1 MQRKEKK
8 FNSVKNEH
16 DELQQTLTK
25 SEELLQTLL
34 TGVTS
39 SSSGNTGGG
48 YLGQIADARAWLT
61 QATTEEE
68 QSRMKLGM
76 SQTEL
81 KTLEA
86 KWKDVERDAQNGQKR
101 LDTISAEVEKL
112 KKQVADSGWSE
123 EAEQRSQQLLN
134 DARREYRNSTE
145 VGKASSHPPYCS
157 PLSYQERESK
167 KQRVPSLGFDYDSPY
182 PGFDRS
188 KVKGLVASLISLK
201 ASDYDKATALEIT
214 AGGRLYNVIVQD
226 PQVGQDLIDKGRLR
240 KRITIIPLN
249 GIRDRRL
256 SPQVNRPPSEDR
268 IRY

>member
-1 MQRKEKK
+1 
-8 FNSVKNEH
+8 
-16 DELQQTLTK
+16 
-25 SEELLQTLL
+25 
-34 TGVTS
+34 
-39 SSSGNTGGG
+39 
-48 YLGQIADARAWLT
+48 
-61 QATTEEE
+61 
-68 QSRMKLGM
+68 MKLGM
-76 SQTEL
+76 SQNEL

-86 KWKDVERDAQNGQKR
+86 KWKDVERDAQNGQKK
-101 LDTISAEVEKL
+101 LDTISIEVEKL

-123 EAEQRSQQLLN
+123 EAERRSQQLLN
-134 DARREYRNSTE
+134 DARGEYRNLME
-145 VGKASSHPPYCS
+145 VCKVSSYLPYCS

-201 ASDYDKATALEIT
+201 PCDYGKATALEIT

-240 KRITIIPLN
+240 KRVTIIPLN

-256 SPQVNRPPSEDR
+256 SPQVNRQLSEDR
-268 IRY
+268 IVTDGPKAS

>member
-1 MQRKEKK
+1 
-8 FNSVKNEH
+8 
-16 DELQQTLTK
+16 
-25 SEELLQTLL
+25 
-34 TGVTS
+34 
-39 SSSGNTGGG
+39 
-48 YLGQIADARAWLT
+48 
-61 QATTEEE
+61 
-68 QSRMKLGM
+68 MKLGM
-76 SQTEL
+76 SQNEL

-86 KWKDVERDAQNGQKR
+86 KWKDVERDAQNGQKK

-145 VGKASSHPPYCS
+145 VCKALSRLPYCS
-157 PLSYQERESK
+157 LSYQERESK

-201 ASDYDKATALEIT
+201 PSDYDKATALEIT

-240 KRITIIPLN
+240 KRVTIIPLN

-256 SPQVNRPPSEDR
+256 NPQVNHQLPEDR
-268 IRY
+268 IRC